1 MPFISVVFKSAPRS
15 ILWPGIPALW
25 PATVLAL
32 LLWLA
37 FTPLAHAVI
46 YESEQVRISG
56 FTTIGV
62 ARGGNDIL
70 GHRRNVAQKGQFD
83 NDLAWETD
91 SLIGIQLDTSFSQ
104 SLDAAIQAVAKK
116 RFNNSVE
123 NSIEWAYLRYRHDRN
138 LTFRAGRIGLDLY
151 MLSEYRNL
159 GFSYLWV
166 RPPMEFYSPSAFF
179 YFDGADVNYAF
190 NLGEGT
196 FNAKFFLGESE
207 NQFEFAS
214 KGQAFELNNL
224 IGTSLSWETEHWRA
238 RFTFTSVDF
247 DNSLNNS
254 VGTESFRGPL
264 MEAYQAGWTEAL
276 ELFEDIEVDDN
287 GIDYYAIGLAY
298 DNSPWVIQ
306 TEASYLDSDYTLLQS
321 YSGRYLSVGYRIGPT
336 TVYSILAKGTQTD
349 SRKKVGELPAPLAN
363 VPQLIELREYVQ
375 GVFNRSHA
383 DQESVSLG
391 MRWNIRYDTALK
403 LQWDHTKVEPAG
415 GLLWEQREAPT
426 ETETLNTYSIN
437 LNYIF

>member
-1 MPFISVVFKSAPRS
+1 MPFISVIFKSAPRS
-15 ILWPGIPALW
+15 ILWPGIPALS

-37 FTPLAHAVI
+37 STPLAHAAI

-138 LTFRAGRIGLDLY
+138 LTFRAGRIGLDVY
-151 MLSEYRNL
+151 MLSDYRSV
-159 GFSYLWV
+159 GFSYLWA

-179 YFDGADVNYAF
+179 YFDGIDINYSF
-190 NLGEGT
+190 DLGRGL
-196 FNAKFFLGESE
+196 FSAKLFFGESE
-207 NQFEFAS
+207 NQFEFDNEGRDFKLKNGRGLAL
-214 KGQAFELNNL
+214 A
-224 IGTSLSWETEHWRA
+224 WENEHWLT
-238 RFTFTSVDF
+238 RFTYLTLDF
-247 DNSLNNS
+247 DRSLNKA
-254 VGTESFRGPL
+254 VRTEEFRAPL
-264 MEAYQAGWTEAL
+264 MAAYQAGWTQAL
-276 ELFEDIEVDDN
+276 ELFEDIEVGNN
-287 GIDYYAIGLAY
+287 GIDYYALGISY
-298 DNSPWVIQ
+298 DNAPWVIQ
-306 TEASYLDSDYTLLQS
+306 SEINLLDSDYELIPP
-321 YSGRYLSVGYRIGPT
+321 YSGRYFSVGYRIGDV
-336 TVYSILAKGTQTD
+336 TVYSLLAKGYRTE
-349 SRKKVGELPAPLAN
+349 SRKKISELPPAPAS
-363 VPQLIELREYVQ
+363 VPAFVELRENV
-375 GVFNRSHA
+375 VKAFNSLSG
-383 DQESVSLG
+383 DQESLSLG

-403 LQWDHTKVEPAG
+403 LQWDHSRVEPAG
-415 GLLWEQREAPT
+415 GFLWEQREPPEKT
-426 ETETLNTYSIN
+426 QSLNTYSIN